1 MNTESCYCY
10 PSGVGSTSAGVA
22 VEWNHDSA
30 LGTVDRAQFVFT
42 EVATGN
48 QTKYEVAPLFRTCI
62 GLVAGIYRVGI
73 FAKGLEVHRS
83 LIELRAGAVVPFKP
97 VLKPDTAKPKTLAE
111 ILTKFE
117 IAGSVNPRNLDVPE
131 NTTVVL
137 DSDDHQFKGDWH
149 TVEIK
154 DVDSAKRMIG
164 NPDEYF
170 AGGHSRFRSTIS
182 SQESPN
188 AIARQA
194 AGEFVYGNSA
204 AVKQWTDSINRAV
217 FDEIWKIP
225 VFAYDTVTINKGG
238 VLVIGNRGN
247 FFICSNLRMHV
258 TATLLVRG
266 QGPIHVEPA
275 SFRTFC

>member
-1 MNTESCYCY
+1 MNTENCY
-10 PSGVGSTSAGVA
+10 PSGVGSTSAGVV
-22 VEWNHDSA
+22 VEWDHDSEP
-30 LGTVDRAQFVFT
+30 GTVDRAQFVFT

-48 QTKYEVAPLFRTCI
+48 QTKYEVVPRFRTCI

-73 FAKGLEVHRS
+73 FAKGLEVQRS

-97 VLKPDTAKPKTLAE
+97 VLKPDTAKPKTLGE
-111 ILTKFE
+111 ILAKFE
-117 IAGSVNPRNLDVPE
+117 IAAKVNPRSLDVPE

-154 DVDSAKRMIG
+154 DVESAKRMIG
-164 NPDEYF
+164 NPDDLF
-170 AGGHSRFRSTIS
+170 PGGLPRFQSAIS
-182 SQESPN
+182 SQASPN
-188 AIARQA
+188 AIAKQA

-204 AVKQWTDSINRAV
+204 AVKQWAGLINGTV

-225 VFAYDTVTINKGG
+225 VFAYDTVTINRGG

-247 FFICSNLRMHV
+247 FFVCSNLRMHV
-258 TATLLVRG
+258 TATLLIRG